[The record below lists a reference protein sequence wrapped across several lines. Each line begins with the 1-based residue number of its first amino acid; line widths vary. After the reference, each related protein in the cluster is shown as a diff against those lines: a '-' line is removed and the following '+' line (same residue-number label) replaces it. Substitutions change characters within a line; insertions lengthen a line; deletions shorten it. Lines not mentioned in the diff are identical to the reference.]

1 MSKWSYDEISCNVM
15 NDLENTC
22 HEKQNAKRGTH
33 FGALDQKLWPF
44 EVPCTLGNDLI
55 ISPQPF
61 IRCS

>member
-1 MSKWSYDEISCNVM
+1 MSKWSCDEISCNALM
-15 NDLENTC
+15 DLENMS
-22 HEKQNAKRGTH
+22 HDKHYAKRGTQ
-33 FGALDQKLWPF
+33 FGVLDQKLWLV

>member
-1 MSKWSYDEISCNVM
+1 MSKWSCDEISYNVM

-22 HEKQNAKRGTH
+22 HEKKYAKRGTH
-33 FGALDQKLWPF
+33 FGVLDQKLWLV

-55 ISPQPF
+55 ISSQPF